1 MAEIST
7 PLKNSL
13 CTQNLSGGCQEEER
27 LSEDEQRFYAFLK
40 EGLDKLSKAPRNC
53 AVDNIL
59 NYSKSL

>member
-7 PLKNSL
+7 PIKNEL

-27 LSEDEQRFYAFLK
+27 LSEDEQRFFSFLK
-40 EGLDKLSKAPRNC
+40 GGLDKLSKSPRNS